1 MRLQEYANGY
11 LVVLV
16 DGRIASTVG
25 FSTLHELGS
34 VVVDSCFEDITGL
47 SALEPNTNAW

>member
-34 VVVDSCFEDITGL
+34 VGVDNCFESIVTLSGL
-47 SALEPNTNAW
+47 NTNTNSW